1 MKKMKRFPFWRALL
15 ILGLLAGTVMPL
27 QAATVYDVSDVIFSQ
42 TVTAD
47 QFVRVTEDLTVSWRV
62 PTGTDPIL
70 NYYIKIN
77 TSSTPLTGTA
87 LDDTTYDFKTEAAEL
102 FKIIPTSTF
111 AAYDSNQIR
120 YLHIRTQYLDSG
132 TGNVAYSD
140 DVVSAAIR
148 IDNVAPTGTLTLD
161 PASGSTNQITVSM
174 TPSESIR
181 YYWLNDSSTFPG
193 GAGTLYSAFPSGTV
207 GLRDGTAFGNVT
219 ISAWFEDFAGN
230 RSTAASA
237 SAIYQFT
244 APVSIQYNA
253 SSVAVNSTLVFTV
266 DGVTPYNWVIT
277 PSVPGVAYVQG
288 TTLPTLNNSA
298 SLTVEGKAVG
308 TFTVTATPTAGG
320 SALPATGTITVL
332 QSFTRGDVNDDG
344 SIDAGDAILVLRY
357 SVSLITLTDTQKA
370 AGNVTSKTSNN
381 DIDSGD
387 AIKILRYS
395 VGLITEL

>member
-1 MKKMKRFPFWRALL
+1 
-15 ILGLLAGTVMPL
+15 
-27 QAATVYDVSDVIFSQ
+27 
-42 TVTAD
+42 
-47 QFVRVTEDLTVSWRV
+47 
-62 PTGTDPIL
+62 
-70 NYYIKIN
+70 
-77 TSSTPLTGTA
+77 
-87 LDDTTYDFKTEAAEL
+87 
-102 FKIIPTSTF
+102 
-111 AAYDSNQIR
+111 
-120 YLHIRTQYLDSG
+120 
-132 TGNVAYSD
+132 
-140 DVVSAAIR
+140 
-148 IDNVAPTGTLTLD
+148 
-161 PASGSTNQITVSM
+161 
-174 TPSESIR
+174 
-181 YYWLNDSSTFPG
+181 
-193 GAGTLYSAFPSGTV
+193 V

-266 DGVTPYNWVIT
+266 DSSTHYNWVIT
-277 PSVPGVAYVQG
+277 PSADGVAFVQG
-288 TTLPTLNNSA
+288 TTLLTQNDSA